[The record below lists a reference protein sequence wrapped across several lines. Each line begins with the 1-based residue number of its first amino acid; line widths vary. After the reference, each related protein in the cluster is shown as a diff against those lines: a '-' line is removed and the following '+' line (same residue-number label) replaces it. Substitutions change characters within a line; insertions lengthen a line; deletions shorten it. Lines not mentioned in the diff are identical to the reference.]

1 MIEWKDII
9 SWFIGGTGWA
19 LAAWQYWRN
28 DLQRRPLVSIVAV
41 DPTASAQTWA
51 FTVNVYNRGPWNVT
65 VTEIE
70 IIQPVSA
77 RLVALESPH
86 DGKRHARSGQV
97 NWLLEPY
104 SSGEFPVR
112 GASFDAALPADLRDV
127 VIEVGMVINR
137 DTWSSRRLSKRK
149 RFQRTNRKQE
159 P

>member
-1 MIEWKDII
+1 MIEWKAII

-41 DPTASAQTWA
+41 DPTASFQTWA

-77 RLVALESPH
+77 RLVPS
-86 DGKRHARSGQV
+86 RARTTGSDMLGRV
-97 NWLLEPY
+97 GELALEPY
-104 SSGEFPVR
+104 SSGDSGSRRFVR
-112 GASFDAALPADLRDV
+112 CRASRRFRDV
-127 VIEVGMVINR
+127 VIEVRMDING
-137 DTWSSRRLSKRK
+137 DTSSSKRLSKRK
-149 RFQRTNRKQE
+149 KFQRTNRKQE